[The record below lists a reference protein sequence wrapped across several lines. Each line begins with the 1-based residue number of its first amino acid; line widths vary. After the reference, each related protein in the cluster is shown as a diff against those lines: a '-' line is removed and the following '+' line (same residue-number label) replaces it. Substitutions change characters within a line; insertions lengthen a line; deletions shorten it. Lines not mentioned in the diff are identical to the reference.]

1 MVIFKKGNQRMN
13 LTVLIGRTT
22 KDIELQRSTSG
33 TAIARFTVAVNRT
46 KEGADFIGCVAF
58 GKTAENMEKYV
69 KKGSKIAVRGHIQ
82 TGSYTNNEG
91 KKVYTSD
98 VIADNV
104 EFIDTHKEEKP
115 EEKADDDFMEIP
127 DGIESELP
135 FN

>member
-1 MVIFKKGNQRMN
+1 MN
-13 LTVLIGRTT
+13 LAVLIGRTT

-33 TAIARFTVAVNRT
+33 TAIARFTVAVNRRV
-46 KEGADFIGCVAF
+46 EGADFIGCVAF

-69 KKGSKIAVRGHIQ
+69 KKGSKIAVQGHIQ

-91 KKVYTSD
+91 KKIYTTD

-104 EFIDTHKEEKP
+104 EFIDTHKAEKQEEKP
-115 EEKADDDFMEIP
+115 SDEFMKLPEGVDD
-127 DGIESELP
+127 ELP

>member
-1 MVIFKKGNQRMN
+1 MNEVI
-13 LTVLIGRTT
+13 LIGRTT

-33 TAIARFTVAVNRT
+33 TAIARFTVAVNR
-46 KEGADFIGCVAF
+46 KAEGADFIGCVAF

-91 KKVYTSD
+91 KKVYTTD

-104 EFIDTHKEEKP
+104 EFIDTHKEEKT

>member
-1 MVIFKKGNQRMN
+1 MN

-33 TAIARFTVAVNRT
+33 TAIARFTVAVNR
-46 KEGADFIGCVAF
+46 KAEGADFIGCVAF
-58 GKTAENMEKYV
+58 GKTAENMKKYV
-69 KKGSKIAVRGHIQ
+69 KKGSKIAVRGHMQ
-82 TGSYTNNEG
+82 TGSYTNSEG

-115 EEKADDDFMEIP
+115 EEKADDDFMKLP